1 MEESDLKYG
10 LGVNANETTQ
20 EMVEKSVE
28 AERLGLDYVWVSDVP
43 AQRYAFAAAAAIS
56 EKTKKLRVGV
66 GLLSPF
72 LHTPDQIA
80 NGLLTLTEAY
90 GDRFELCIGPGDR
103 DQLERVGVSL
113 FDPRGIVNYLS
124 DARKRIAKKLLE
136 NKVKAKIWLGAQ
148 GPKMLGIAGFFDGVL
163 LNYASGDLIKWALSK
178 VGVVRNEAFQLGVY
192 APSYIY
198 KEINKEVYN
207 LLRVASTVVAMGAPK
222 IILEKLG
229 LHQKII
235 EAREKLKAGSIIES
249 IISDIPA
256 ETVEMFSIFKSF
268 NKLSAFLSE
277 ISKMG
282 IEHVVFGYPQ
292 NFSKKTVR
300 ELAEALRG
308 ETE

>member
-1 MEESDLKYG
+1 MKYG

-113 FDPRGIVNYLS
+113 FDPRGIVNYLL
-124 DARKRIAKKLLE
+124 DARKRIAKRLLE
-136 NKVKAKIWLGAQ
+136 NGVKAKIWLGAQ

-163 LNYASGDLIKWALSK
+163 LNYASGDLIRWALSK
-178 VGVVRNEAFQLGVY
+178 VGVVSNEAFQLGVY

-207 LLRVASTVVAMGAPK
+207 LLRVASTVVALGAPK
-222 IILEKLG
+222 IVLKKLG
-229 LHQKII
+229 LFEKVEI
-235 EAREKLKAGSIIES
+235 ARDKLNAGNIIES
-249 IISDIPA
+249 TLDDIPA
-256 ETVEMFSIFKSF
+256 EVVNRFSICKSSQELHKYLTELS
-268 NKLSAFLSE
+268 KL
-277 ISKMG
+277 G
-282 IEHVVFGYPQ
+282 IVHFVFGYPQ
-292 NFSKKTVR
+292 NFSKRTIKDLTD
-300 ELAEALRG
+300 AL
-308 ETE
+308 T